1 MYNSYEA
8 KNKNNGFFVGC
19 IIIIIIVIILI
30 IFGVSYKYCNMTSSK
45 NTNQEIVINNV
56 PIINRQSQQ
65 PQQPQQS
72 QQIDIRPQHKINK
85 EKKINN
91 NINKLYYTDEV
102 DPIIMGGLYKNKR
115 PIYTQRNNNGTPV
128 GIPNITKSRESPP
141 RGLSEYNSSHYYKD
155 VGVSTNIWKN
165 GQLTNQNYSD
175 LKNSLESFEPNLYND
190 IANEKYNIAQNKSNI
205 NKLIQ
210 QDRASTNGI
219 PQNWNLSPEYNLN
232 YAPKGSNGM
241 LTTMFV
247 PDHDPLIG

>member
-1 MYNSYEA
+1 MDNSYEA
-8 KNKNNGFFVGC
+8 KNKKNGFFVGC

-30 IFGVSYKYCNMTSSK
+30 IFGVSYKYCNTTSSE
-45 NTNQEIVINNV
+45 NTNQEIAINNA
-56 PIINRQSQQ
+56 PIINRQ
-65 PQQPQQS
+65 PQQS
-72 QQIDIRPQHKINK
+72 RQSRQPQQIDIRPQHKINK

-102 DPIIMGGLYKNKR
+102 NPIVMGGLYKNKR

-190 IANEKYNIAQNKSNI
+190 IANEKYNIAQQKSNI

-210 QDRASTNGI
+210 QDKASTNGI
-219 PQNWNLSPEYNLN
+219 PQNWNLPSEYHLN